1 MEEEEILVFP
11 GIKENN
17 NALMFY
23 KLCILLVNSLAYFA
37 YKIHMILIEKMKYP
51 HIINLS
57 LIIKNN

>member
-37 YKIHMILIEKMKYP
+37 YDINRKNEISP
-51 HIINLS
+51 HN
-57 LIIKNN
+57 KPKFDY